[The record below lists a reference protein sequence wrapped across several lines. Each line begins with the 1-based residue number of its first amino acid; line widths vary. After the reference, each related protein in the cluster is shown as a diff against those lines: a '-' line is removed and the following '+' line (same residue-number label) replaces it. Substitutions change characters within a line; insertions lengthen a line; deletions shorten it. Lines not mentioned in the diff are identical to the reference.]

1 MSYITLDGD
10 DRQWLTARSSLVP
23 VFSGN
28 WTFSTWI
35 RNDDPE
41 NELIPPPGSART
53 HVLFSTWPGS
63 NTGIASSNMTF
74 TYTQCTWHVYN
85 GVYSNRDTLIIT
97 QSHIESNATQSYWT
111 ARFNSLSGTGIS
123 DGNWH
128 HLIITVDK
136 DTLVQPD
143 GSSHYTF
150 PTVSIYLDGALLED
164 SDFDSVTRNGHAF
177 DYDDVQLPDVSSDPA
192 GWNSRFALG
201 GRNYNST
208 HTAYFSGGF
217 DDTALCSKEFT
228 QTDVDNIYNDG
239 APPDLSPYSTDLEA
253 WWRMG
258 DDITYGNTSLEY
270 PRGGIIDKSYN
281 NNCSVML
288 DGQPGNLSRTSST
301 VHLDMSDDNLHSL
314 LTKPFSVSMWV
325 RLLDVEKQGW
335 LLGGIS
341 NANVELGKITQRL
354 DIQFNIDA
362 SSSNSKTLRTQLD
375 VAYKANSEAALLTN
389 NIHAETDN
397 AIVSETTGHTDWFHL
412 VVAYDS
418 TDIKIYKNGSEI
430 TNTTVYAGVSGGP
443 SNIPDYYSG
452 HRDSRW
458 PPLLG
463 QYFTYQ
469 PDSVYYGTSPTYTS
483 ALSGGYRDFAFWGK
497 TLDSSDV
504 STIYNSGKYKDLT
517 GMDGLSGWWNFSTDS
532 SDTRTFEDRSDN
544 NTYARVSGE
553 DTFIENDRTLYFGN
567 TIGSPVFYLNE
578 SAAIGTINI
587 LCATNNWT
595 TYPSVSS
602 PSNLYLLGP
611 GTDGSVSPTVSP
623 SSTKVLVYDDGS
635 TYRWTA
641 SSSGAE
647 YKLCYNGTK
656 WIIFNT
662 SSMDARGALWE
673 LIDANK
679 DVSYLRSNPTGTYTP
694 VSANASVISNNIYVS
709 SKLGKLTR
717 NYTTNIL
724 RTWYKER
731 RKRKNPSKILKT
743 NDTEY
748 GSITGHW
755 YLSGSDTGYDGKW
768 YNNVTDVD
776 NPSDGW
782 LLQYSPSISTWTITS
797 FVNDTV
803 YYRGYPCDEDDG
815 TKDVA
820 YNPVT
825 GKWRGM
831 HQGPCGDRPRG
842 VYYSIYSGASGRVR
856 LHDEYPKPSVFW
868 STHKSQ
874 TWSDENDD
882 DIIDDEELDDTGA
895 IGNLMKT
902 YTLASTSVM
911 ISSTDACGENFNIVS
926 EGSLKAQRDEGK
938 SYTTAKQSTERTIVP
953 AFGTGIRNTK
963 HLPFTSDVDDMLDD
977 VDDRRIKGE
986 DGDSPSNTSNADGS
1000 SGDITS
1006 GLKKRSTLIV
1016 SESSRNH
1023 LYFHTTDQTQ
1033 EYPDYPFIIKGSLKT
1048 DSIFQTY
1055 TSQHTGILETI
1066 FFKTSGCFTAGF
1078 TLTAHKGQFD
1088 ADDMTSFTSDQKL
1101 TEVTI
1106 LTSDA
1111 QPYGKIEVHLNI
1123 PVEQGAQ
1130 YIFEIGG
1137 DTELVD
1143 AQENVYPLHLY
1154 AIESTGISATDSGTL
1169 DSASLL
1175 PYSCGYIGTSNWPTS
1190 IANNE
1195 AWLQPGA
1202 EVTSTSIDYM
1212 WTGLWFEAKVYD
1224 SVEEKTAICTYNGWR
1239 WERMHIVWNT
1249 EYREYEDIG
1258 PK

>member
-1 MSYITLDGD
+1 MSVANKGKDTVFFTDDDLDHVWTGPWTVSMWVKSSNFRDNNNHTYQYLFDTHPPGTVYPPDNWNAWPGLAASDIWSVTYAMIT
-10 DRQWLTARSSLVP
+10 RIQ
-23 VFSGN
+23 GN
-28 WTFSTWI
+28 SY
-35 RNDDPE
+35 DPE
-41 NELIPPPGSART
+41 NGVFDRLTIGSTNYRNGET
-53 HVLFSTWPGS
+53 
-63 NTGIASSNMTF
+63 
-74 TYTQCTWHVYN
+74 VYN
-85 GVYSNRDTLIIT
+85 RYTTQFLLPSATDDT
-97 QSHIESNATQSYWT
+97 
-111 ARFNSLSGTGIS
+111 
-123 DGNWH
+123 NWH
-128 HLIITVDK
+128 HYLISVDH
-136 DTLVQPD
+136 DNTMSTHGEHGVPISEAYVDGTTLTHSYSSSSPTTSPGYDISDYNGGPPD
-143 GSSHYTF
+143 YNTNWTSPGIGEIAVFGGHSNPMSYGGVHTLSGQLDDI
-150 PTVSIYLDGALLED
+150 SIWSKAM
-164 SDFDSVTRNGHAF
+164 
-177 DYDDVQLPDVSSDPA
+177 
-192 GWNSRFALG
+192 
-201 GRNYNST
+201 NST
-208 HTAYFSGGF
+208 EA
-217 DDTALCSKEFT
+217 AA
-228 QTDVDNIYNDG
+228 IYNNG
-239 APPDLSPYSTDLEA
+239 VPGNIASTDDDLEA
-253 WWRMG
+253 WWMMG
-258 DDITYGNTSLEY
+258 ESLNGGDGEGNYTSIADSSDPTDGSYDLYEKTASGGDSSTIDSNTS
-270 PRGGIIDKSYN
+270 
-281 NNCSVML
+281 
-288 DGQPGNLSRTSST
+288 
-301 VHLDMSDDNLHSL
+301 
-314 LTKPFSVSMWV
+314 
-325 RLLDVEKQGW
+325 
-335 LLGGIS
+335 
-341 NANVELGKITQRL
+341 A
-354 DIQFNIDA
+354 
-362 SSSNSKTLRTQLD
+362 
-375 VAYKANSEAALLTN
+375 
-389 NIHAETDN
+389 
-397 AIVSETTGHTDWFHL
+397 
-412 VVAYDS
+412 
-418 TDIKIYKNGSEI
+418 
-430 TNTTVYAGVSGGP
+430 NTTVY
-443 SNIPDYYSG
+443 
-452 HRDSRW
+452 SRI
-458 PPLLG
+458 
-463 QYFTYQ
+463 
-469 PDSVYYGTSPTYTS
+469 
-483 ALSGGYRDFAFWGK
+483 DFDI
-497 TLDSSDV
+497 TL
-504 STIYNSGKYKDLT
+504 
-517 GMDGLSGWWNFSTDS
+517 
-532 SDTRTFEDRSDN
+532 
-544 NTYARVSGE
+544 
-553 DTFIENDRTLYFGN
+553 
-567 TIGSPVFYLNE
+567 
-578 SAAIGTINI
+578 
-587 LCATNNWT
+587 
-595 TYPSVSS
+595 YPSVSAV
-602 PSNLYLLGP
+602 PNLYILGT
-611 GTDGSVSPTVSP
+611 GFDTSNTESISI
-623 SSTKVLVYDDGS
+623 SSLKAFEYNDNTSYN
-635 TYRWTA
+635 WTA
-641 SSSGAE
+641 SAYTDTFG
-647 YKLCYNGTK
+647 YKLQYNGNGI
-656 WIIFNT
+656 WFIYNT
-662 SSMDARGALWE
+662 ETSGDDEALWE
-673 LIDANK
+673 LKQSNRDA
-679 DVSYLRSNPTGTYTP
+679 SYTIYHPNGLYTP
-694 VSANASVISNNIYVS
+694 VSNTDASQNLYVTHE
-709 SKLGKLTR
+709 LGKLTR
-717 NYTTNIL
+717 NYTTDIL

-731 RKRKNPSKILKT
+731 RKRKNPSKVLKT

-755 YLSGSDTGYDGKW
+755 YLSGSDTGYTGKW

-820 YNPVT
+820 HNPVT

-911 ISSTDACGENFNIVS
+911 ISSTDVCGENFNIVS
-926 EGSLKAQRDEGK
+926 EGSLKSQRDEGR

-1033 EYPDYPFIIKGSLKT
+1033 KYPDYPFIIKGSLKT
-1048 DSIFQTY
+1048 DGIFQTY

-1066 FFKTSGCFTAGF
+1066 FFKTSGCFTAGL
-1078 TLTAHKGQFD
+1078 TLTAHKGQFE

-1101 TEVTI
+1101 TEVTV
-1106 LTSDA
+1106 LTSDT

-1143 AQENVYPLHLY
+1143 NLGNTYPLHMY
-1154 AIESTGISATDSGTL
+1154 AMESTGISATDSGTL
-1169 DSASLL
+1169 SPASLL

-1190 IANNE
+1190 IASNE

-1224 SVEEKTAICTYNGWR
+1224 TVEEKTAICTYNGWR
-1239 WERMHIVWNT
+1239 WDRMHVVWNT